1 MTSRKPE
8 NSPLTYLPCPVAGF
22 CAFSGTGK
30 TTLLTRLIPLLK
42 AEGLRLGLV
51 KHAHHGF
58 DLDQPGKDSY
68 ELRKAGADQTVVTSR
83 RRMATITEFQDG
95 RPEPGL
101 AEALATL
108 HAESLDL
115 ILVEGFKRE
124 RFPRIE
130 LHRPSL
136 GRPLIY
142 PNDPDV
148 IAIATD
154 TPMNAGPD
162 APPRLDLNQP
172 PDIARFILQYF
183 ALAGR
188 V

>member
-1 MTSRKPE
+1 MI
-8 NSPLTYLPCPVAGF
+8 GF

-42 AEGLRLGLV
+42 AEGLRLGLI

-58 DLDQPGKDSY
+58 DLDRPGKDSY

-83 RRMATITEFQDG
+83 RRMATIIEFQDG
-95 RPEPGL
+95 HPEPGL
-101 AEALATL
+101 AEALTAL
-108 HAESLDL
+108 QAELLDL
-115 ILVEGFKRE
+115 VLVEGFKRE
-124 RFPRIE
+124 RYPRIE

-142 PNDPDV
+142 PEDPDV

-154 TPMNAGPD
+154 APLDTGPEG
-162 APPRLDLNQP
+162 PPRLDLNA
-172 PDIARFILQYF
+172 PDDILCFILECF
-183 ALAGR
+183 ALSER

>member
-1 MTSRKPE
+1 MTRGKPE
-8 NSPLTYLPCPVAGF
+8 ISPLSDFPCPVIGF

-42 AEGLRLGLV
+42 ANGLRLGLV

-83 RRMATITEFQDG
+83 RRMATITEFPEG
-95 RPEPGL
+95 RPEPQL
-101 AEALATL
+101 AEALTAL
-108 HAESLDL
+108 HAEMLDL
-115 ILVEGFKRE
+115 VLVEGFKRE

-142 PNDPDV
+142 PEDPEV

-154 TPMNAGPD
+154 MPMTAAPD
-162 APPRLDLNQP
+162 ALPRLDLNQP
-172 PDIARFILQYF
+172 QEVARFIMEHF
-183 ALAGR
+183 ALAGP